1 MNPPARFLTKFGL
14 PPTRTRPLASPP
26 SPTMASTSAP
36 APAPPA
42 IVSLASPISE
52 NSPQKFEFP
61 PDQPLP
67 FKVTEFCS
75 TDSNPPSTPRPPE
88 STSSTPL
95 SSASVSVVIPSY
107 ASKTLLNP
115 FAPHC
120 FSLLLRLSSAFGFRL
135 HIPDPYALFVFSS
148 FNFRVVLVEPDS
160 RNRKTDSPRVL
171 RLEVAFEES

>member
-1 MNPPARFLTKFGL
+1 MFNSNSIQMLL
-14 PPTRTRPLASPP
+14 SWTRWILLLGFWPSSGCLQLGRDRWLLSPP

-135 HIPDPYALFVFSS
+135 HIPDPYALFRVF
-148 FNFRVVLVEPDS
+148 FLQF
-160 RNRKTDSPRVL
+160 
-171 RLEVAFEES
+171 